1 MDLQYTDQNKNKK
14 VFDQLDILK
23 RREEEDLAQLLATR
37 YDLQYIDLTGITI
50 DTNALRIIPED
61 RARKANIACFNI
73 TNKKILVAIKSPS
86 KDETKNELLDLEKR
100 GYSYVLYV
108 CSTQSL
114 ERAWSRYADISFAT
128 ESQRGSLQVSNTE
141 IENFINEV
149 HTTEDAKKIISDV
162 LSKDKAF
169 RISRIV
175 EITVAAAIATKASD
189 IHIEPEQDDTR
200 IRFRLDGVL
209 REIAMIDTETYR
221 LLLSRIKLLSG
232 LKLNIKDNAQDGRF
246 SIMIGETEIE
256 IRSSVLPGNHGES
269 VVMRL
274 LDPNSLSVP
283 IENLGMTK
291 EIENIVLKEV
301 DKPDGMIL
309 NTGPTGSGK
318 TTALYAFLNRKR
330 GPGIKIITIEDPI
343 EYKLSGVV
351 QTQVDRAKGYEFATG
366 LRSSL
371 RQDPDV
377 IMVGEI
383 RDIETAETA
392 IHAAL
397 TGHIVFSTLHTNN
410 AAGAFARLI
419 DLGLNPKILTSAVTL
434 VVAQRLVRK
443 ICLNCKKEIEHDP
456 QTLDLLKKIYETI
469 PGEKPSFPEKFYGP
483 SGCEKCNFTGY
494 KGRIGVFEALP
505 VTKQL
510 QETIEN
516 NPSERE
522 IIRTAFQN
530 GFKNM
535 TQDGILKI
543 VNGITTFE
551 EVKRVV
557 NLDLEEIIDGQ
568 KKEEEVN
575 YLDQN
580 L

>member
-1 MDLQYTDQNKNKK
+1 MDLQYSDQNKNKK
-14 VFDQLDILK
+14 VLEQLDILK
-23 RREEEDLAQLLATR
+23 KQEEEDLAKILAVR

-50 DTNALRIIPED
+50 DTNALRLIPED
-61 RARKANIACFNI
+61 RARRGNIACFNI

-86 KDETKNELLDLEKR
+86 KDETKNEILDLEKR
-100 GYSYVLYV
+100 GYSTVLYV

-114 ERAWSRYADISFAT
+114 ERAWSRYQDISFAT
-128 ESQRGSLQVSNTE
+128 ESKRGSLQVSNEE
-141 IENFINEV
+141 IEKFIKEV
-149 HTTEDAKKIISDV
+149 QTTDDAKRMINDV
-162 LSKDKAF
+162 LSQSKAF

-175 EITVAAAIATKASD
+175 EITVATAIATKASD
-189 IHIEPEQDDTR
+189 IHIEPEEEDTR

-209 REIAMIDTETYR
+209 REIAVIDIETYK

-232 LKLNIKDNAQDGRF
+232 LKLNIKDSAQDGRF
-246 SIMIGETEIE
+246 SILIGETEIE

-269 VVMRL
+269 IVMRL

-291 EIENIVLKEV
+291 EVENLVLKEV

-351 QTQVDRAKGYEFATG
+351 QTQVEKAKNYDFATG

-392 IHAAL
+392 VHAAL
-397 TGHIVFSTLHTNN
+397 TGHLVFSTLHTNN

-419 DLGLNPKILTSAVTL
+419 DLGVNPKILTSAVTL

-443 ICLNCKKEIEHDP
+443 ICLNCKKEITYSES
-456 QTLDLLKKIYETI
+456 DLEIMKKIHETI
-469 PGEKPSFPEKFYGP
+469 LGEKPNFPEKFYGP
-483 SGCEKCNFTGY
+483 SGCEECNFTGF

-505 VTKQL
+505 VIKEI

-522 IIRTAFQN
+522 LQKVAYKK
-530 GFKNM
+530 GFRNM
-535 TQDGILKI
+535 AQDGVLKI
-543 VNGITTFE
+543 ISGITTFE
-551 EVKRVV
+551 EVKRVI
-557 NLDLEEIIDGQ
+557 NLDIEDILEAFEEL
-568 KKEEEVN
+568 KNPPKEESF
-575 YLDQN
+575 L
-580 L
+580 